1 MLQAP
6 EKRSQNVVL
15 VRDDA
20 SMTRVEDPLPAPVPA
35 PPRLPSFLHTRVG
48 GLPRAFW
55 ALWAGS
61 FVNRLGTMV
70 EPFLAFYLTGVR
82 GLSLTATGAVLALFG
97 LGAVFSQMLGGVLAD
112 RVGRRATLTGGMLAT
127 AAAMLTL
134 GYVTAPP
141 VVVGVVFVLG
151 VTIDLYRPASQALV
165 ADLVPPAERPRAY
178 GLLFWAINLGFAVA
192 MVLGGTLSR
201 AGFSWLFW
209 VDAAT
214 CAAFAVLVWR
224 AVPET
229 RARRAGHEPGGFGDV
244 LRDRVAVASVLIVF
258 GYAFV
263 YLQAYSTLPLAM
275 RHAGLPPQAY
285 GLAMA
290 VNGIAI
296 VIVQPLTVARLTR
309 HDPSR
314 VLAAGMGVVGLGFG
328 LTALAG
334 STWAFAG
341 SVLVWTL
348 GEVLFAAVSLAI
360 IADLAPP
367 HLRGRY
373 NGLYGLAFAVASL
386 LGPLGGSWLLGRAA
400 WLPWAVCA
408 LLSAAS
414 AAGALA
420 VAPAVR
426 RRRA

>member
-1 MLQAP
+1 
-6 EKRSQNVVL
+6 
-15 VRDDA
+15 
-20 SMTRVEDPLPAPVPA
+20 MTRVEEQVTA
-35 PPRLPSFLHTRVG
+35 PPPTRLPGFLQTRVG

-82 GLSLTATGAVLALFG
+82 GFSLAATGAVLALFG
-97 LGAVFSQMLGGVLAD
+97 LGSVVSQMLGGMLAD
-112 RVGRRATLTGGMLAT
+112 RIGRRATLAGGMLST
-127 AAAMLTL
+127 AAAMLAL
-134 GYVTAPP
+134 GYVTTTP
-141 VVVGVVFVLG
+141 VVVVVVFVLG
-151 VTIDLYRPASQALV
+151 VTIDMYRPASQALV
-165 ADLVPPAERPRAY
+165 ADLIAPADRPRAY

-214 CAAFAVLVWR
+214 CAVYAVLIWR

-229 RARRAGHEPGGFGDV
+229 RVRRADREPGGFADV

-275 RHAGLPPQAY
+275 GRAGLPPQAY

-290 VNGIAI
+290 VNGIGI
-296 VIVQPLTVARLTR
+296 VIIQPVIVGWLQR
-309 HDPSR
+309 HDASR

-334 STWAFAG
+334 STLAFAAT
-341 SVLVWTL
+341 VLVWTA
-348 GEVLFAAVSLAI
+348 GEVLFAAVSMAI
-360 IADLAPP
+360 VADLAPP

-373 NGLYGLAFAVASL
+373 GGLYGTAFSVAAL
-386 LGPLGGSWLLGRAA
+386 LGPLGGSWLLGRGT
-400 WLPWAVCA
+400 WLPWLTCA
-408 LLSAAS
+408 ALCVAS
-414 AAGALA
+414 GAGALA
-420 VAPAVR
+420 LGPAVR
-426 RRRA
+426 RRRREALTG

>member
-1 MLQAP
+1 
-6 EKRSQNVVL
+6 
-15 VRDDA
+15 
-20 SMTRVEDPLPAPVPA
+20 MTCVEEQSPA
-35 PPRLPSFLHTRVG
+35 PPATRLPGFLHTRVG

-82 GLSLTATGAVLALFG
+82 GLSLAATGAVLALFG
-97 LGAVFSQMLGGVLAD
+97 LGSVVSQMLGGVLAD
-112 RVGRRATLTGGMLAT
+112 RVGRRATLTGGMVAT
-127 AAAMLTL
+127 AAAMLAL
-134 GYVTAPP
+134 GYVTATP
-141 VVVGVVFVLG
+141 VVIGVVFVLG
-151 VTIDLYRPASQALV
+151 VAIDMYRPAAQALV
-165 ADLVPPAERPRAY
+165 AALVGPADRARAY

-214 CAAFAVLVWR
+214 CAVFAVLVWR

-229 RARRAGHEPGGFGDV
+229 RVRRADRPPGGFGDV

-275 RHAGLPPQAY
+275 GRAGLPPQAY

-296 VIVQPLTVARLTR
+296 VLIQPLMVAWLNRR
-309 HDPSR
+309 DASR

-328 LTALAG
+328 LTALAD
-334 STWAFAG
+334 STPVFAAT
-341 SVLVWTL
+341 VLVWTV
-348 GEVLFAAVSLAI
+348 GEVLFAAVSMAI
-360 IADLAPP
+360 VADLAPA

-373 NGLYGLAFAVASL
+373 GGFYGTAFSVAAL
-386 LGPLGGSWLLGRAA
+386 LGPIGGSWLLGIGR
-400 WLPWAVCA
+400 WLPWATCA
-408 LLSAAS
+408 ALCATS

-420 VAPAVR
+420 LAPAVR
-426 RRRA
+426 RRRRQTLPV

>member
-1 MLQAP
+1 
-6 EKRSQNVVL
+6 
-15 VRDDA
+15 
-20 SMTRVEDPLPAPVPA
+20 MTCVEEHPAA
-35 PPRLPSFLHTRVG
+35 PPATRLPGFLYTRVG

-82 GLSLTATGAVLALFG
+82 GLSLAATGAVLALFG
-97 LGAVFSQMLGGVLAD
+97 LGSVVSQVVGGMLAD
-112 RVGRRATLTGGMLAT
+112 HIGRRATLTGGMLST
-127 AAAMLTL
+127 AAAMLAL
-134 GYVTAPP
+134 GYVTATP
-141 VVVGVVFVLG
+141 VVVAVVFVLG

-165 ADLVPPAERPRAY
+165 ADLVAPAERPRAY

-214 CAAFAVLVWR
+214 CAVFAVLVWR

-229 RARRAGHEPGGFGDV
+229 RVRRADREPGGFADV

-275 RHAGLPPQAY
+275 GHAGLPPQAY

-290 VNGIAI
+290 VNGIGI
-296 VIVQPLTVARLTR
+296 VIIQPLTVSWLQR
-309 HDPSR
+309 HDASR

-334 STWAFAG
+334 STLAFAAA
-341 SVLVWTL
+341 VLVWTV
-348 GEVLFAAVSLAI
+348 GEVLFAAVSMAI
-360 IADLAPP
+360 VADLAPP

-373 NGLYGLAFAVASL
+373 GGLYGTAFSVAAL
-386 LGPLGGSWLLGRAA
+386 LGPLGGSWLLGHGA
-400 WLPWAVCA
+400 WLPWVTCA
-408 LLSAAS
+408 ALCAAS
-414 AAGALA
+414 GSGALA

-426 RRRA
+426 RRRREVLTG

>member
-1 MLQAP
+1 
-6 EKRSQNVVL
+6 
-15 VRDDA
+15 
-20 SMTRVEDPLPAPVPA
+20 MTCIEEPVA
-35 PPRLPSFLHTRVG
+35 VPPPTRLPGFLHTRVG

-82 GLSLTATGAVLALFG
+82 GLSLAATGAVLALFG
-97 LGAVFSQMLGGVLAD
+97 LGSVISQMLGGVLAD
-112 RVGRRATLTGGMLAT
+112 RIGRRATLTGGMLAT
-127 AAAMLTL
+127 AAAMLAL
-134 GYVTAPP
+134 GYVTTTP
-141 VVVGVVFVLG
+141 VVIVVVFVLG
-151 VTIDLYRPASQALV
+151 VTIDMYRPASQALV
-165 ADLVPPAERPRAY
+165 ADLVAPADRPRAY

-201 AGFSWLFW
+201 AGFTWLFW

-214 CAAFAVLVWR
+214 CAVYAVLIWR

-229 RARRAGHEPGGFGDV
+229 RVRRADREPGGFADV

-290 VNGIAI
+290 VNGIGI
-296 VIVQPLTVARLTR
+296 VIIQPVAVGWLQR

-314 VLAAGMGVVGLGFG
+314 VLAAGMGVVGVGFG

-334 STWAFAG
+334 STLAFAAT
-341 SVLVWTL
+341 VLVWTV
-348 GEVLFAAVSLAI
+348 GEVLFAAVSMAI
-360 IADLAPP
+360 VADLAPP

-373 NGLYGLAFAVASL
+373 GGLYGTAFSVAAL
-386 LGPLGGSWLLGRAA
+386 LGPLGGSWLLGHST
-400 WLPWAVCA
+400 WLPWLTCAVLC
-408 LLSAAS
+408 AAS
-414 AAGALA
+414 GTGALA
-420 VAPAVR
+420 LAPAVR
-426 RRRA
+426 RRRGEALTV

>member
-1 MLQAP
+1 
-6 EKRSQNVVL
+6 
-15 VRDDA
+15 
-20 SMTRVEDPLPAPVPA
+20 MTCVEEPLA
-35 PPRLPSFLHTRVG
+35 PPPSTRLPMFLHTRVG

-70 EPFLAFYLTGVR
+70 EPFMALYLTGVR
-82 GLSLTATGAVLALFG
+82 GFSIAATGAVLALFG
-97 LGAVFSQMLGGVLAD
+97 LGSVISQTLGGVLAD
-112 RVGRRATLTGGMLAT
+112 RAGRRATLTGGMLAT
-127 AAAMLTL
+127 AAAMLAL
-134 GYVTAPP
+134 GYVTATP
-141 VVVGVVFVLG
+141 VVVVVVFVLG
-151 VTIDLYRPASQALV
+151 VTIDMYRPAAQALV
-165 ADLVPPAERPRAY
+165 ADLVGPADRTRAY

-192 MVLGGTLSR
+192 MVAGGTLSR

-214 CAAFAVLVWR
+214 CAVFAALVWR

-229 RARRAGHEPGGFGDV
+229 RAARAAGHGPGGLADV
-244 LRDRVAVASVLIVF
+244 LRDRVAVASVLIVL

-263 YLQAYSTLPLAM
+263 YLQVYSTLPLAM

-296 VIVQPLTVARLTR
+296 VVIQPLLVAWLSRR
-309 HDPSR
+309 DASR
-314 VLAAGMGVVGLGFG
+314 VLAAGVSVVGLGIG
-328 LTALAG
+328 LTALAD
-334 STWAFAG
+334 SAPAFAAT
-341 SVLVWTL
+341 VLVWTV
-348 GEVLFAAVSLAI
+348 GEVLFASVSSAI

-373 NGLYGLAFAVASL
+373 GGMYGTAFSVAAL
-386 LGPLGGSWLLGRAA
+386 LGPLAGSWLLSVAA

-408 LLSAAS
+408 GLCAVSALSAL
-414 AAGALA
+414 AL
-420 VAPAVR
+420 APAVR
-426 RRRA
+426 RRRRASLAAHTAS

>member
-1 MLQAP
+1 
-6 EKRSQNVVL
+6 
-15 VRDDA
+15 
-20 SMTRVEDPLPAPVPA
+20 MTCLEEQVPTPPPTRLPA
-35 PPRLPSFLHTRVG
+35 FLSTRVG

-82 GLSLTATGAVLALFG
+82 GLSLAATGAVLALFG
-97 LGAVFSQMLGGVLAD
+97 LGSVVSQMLGGMLAD
-112 RVGRRATLTGGMLAT
+112 RIGRRATLTGGMLAT
-127 AAAMLTL
+127 AAAMLAL
-134 GYVTAPP
+134 GYVTTTP
-141 VVVGVVFVLG
+141 VVIAVVFVLG
-151 VTIDLYRPASQALV
+151 VTIDMYRPASQALV
-165 ADLVPPAERPRAY
+165 ADLVPPADRPRAY

-214 CAAFAVLVWR
+214 CAVYAVLIWR

-229 RARRAGHEPGGFGDV
+229 RVRRADREPGGFADV

-263 YLQAYSTLPLAM
+263 YLQSYSTLPLAM

-290 VNGIAI
+290 VNGIGI
-296 VIVQPLTVARLTR
+296 VIIQPVIVGWLQRRDA
-309 HDPSR
+309 SR
-314 VLAAGMGVVGLGFG
+314 VLAAGMGIVGLGFG
-328 LTALAG
+328 LTALAS
-334 STWAFAG
+334 STPAFAAT
-341 SVLVWTL
+341 VLVWTA
-348 GEVLFAAVSLAI
+348 GEVLFAAVSMAI
-360 IADLAPP
+360 VADLAPP

-373 NGLYGLAFAVASL
+373 GGLYGTAFSVAAL
-386 LGPLGGSWLLGRAA
+386 LGPLGGSWLLEHGT
-400 WLPWAVCA
+400 WLPWLTCAVLCVI
-408 LLSAAS
+408 SGT
-414 AAGALA
+414 GALA
-420 VAPAVR
+420 LAPAVR
-426 RRRA
+426 RRRLEALTA

>member
-1 MLQAP
+1 
-6 EKRSQNVVL
+6 
-15 VRDDA
+15 
-20 SMTRVEDPLPAPVPA
+20 MTCVEEQSPPSPATRLPA
-35 PPRLPSFLHTRVG
+35 FLHTRVG

-82 GLSLTATGAVLALFG
+82 GLSLAATGAVLALFG
-97 LGAVFSQMLGGVLAD
+97 LGSVVSQMLGGVLAD
-112 RVGRRATLTGGMLAT
+112 RVGRRATLTGGMVAT
-127 AAAMLTL
+127 AGAMLAL
-134 GYVTAPP
+134 GYVTATP

-151 VTIDLYRPASQALV
+151 VTIDIYRPAAQALV
-165 ADLVPPAERPRAY
+165 ADLVGPADRARAY

-192 MVLGGTLSR
+192 MVLGGTLAH
-201 AGFSWLFW
+201 AGFSRLFW
-209 VDAAT
+209 VDALT
-214 CAAFAVLVWR
+214 CAVFAALVWR

-229 RARRAGHEPGGFGDV
+229 RVRRADRPQGGFGDV

-275 RHAGLPPQAY
+275 GRAGLPPSAY

-290 VNGIAI
+290 VNGIGI
-296 VIVQPLTVARLTR
+296 VLIQPLTAAWLNRR
-309 HDPSR
+309 DASR

-328 LTALAG
+328 LTALAD
-334 STWAFAG
+334 STPVFAAT
-341 SVLVWTL
+341 VLVWTV
-348 GEVLFAAVSLAI
+348 GEVLFAAVSSAI

-373 NGLYGLAFAVASL
+373 GGLYGMAFSVAAL
-386 LGPLGGSWLLGRAA
+386 LGPVGGSRLLGIGA
-400 WLPWAVCA
+400 WLPWVTCAVLCVV
-408 LLSAAS
+408 SG
-414 AAGALA
+414 AGALA
-420 VAPAVR
+420 IAPAVR
-426 RRRA
+426 RRRKEGLTG